1 MTDKMKQMNSSP
13 AIFGSVTVSTDFT
26 HNSVTHICRGIWASA
41 DGTITVT
48 MEDGTT
54 NVSKQVFKGVN
65 IFRCKQITN
74 LGGLTLE
81 WFA

>member
-1 MTDKMKQMNSSP
+1 MSERTMSHSP
-13 AIFGSVTVSTDFT
+13 AIYGAVSVNTDFT
-26 HNSVTHICRGIWASA
+26 HNGETYVARGLWASA

-48 MEDGTT
+48 MEDGTSLA
-54 NVSKQVFKGVN
+54 NKQIFRGVN
-65 IFRCKQITN
+65 IFRCTQVTN

>member
-1 MTDKMKQMNSSP
+1 MSEQTMSHSP
-13 AIFGSVTVSTDFT
+13 AIYGAVTVSTDFT
-26 HNSVTHICRGIWASA
+26 HNSQTYTARGLWASA

-48 MEDGTT
+48 RPDGTSMS
-54 NVSKQVFKGVN
+54 NKQVFRGVN
-65 IFRCKQITN
+65 VFRCTQVTN